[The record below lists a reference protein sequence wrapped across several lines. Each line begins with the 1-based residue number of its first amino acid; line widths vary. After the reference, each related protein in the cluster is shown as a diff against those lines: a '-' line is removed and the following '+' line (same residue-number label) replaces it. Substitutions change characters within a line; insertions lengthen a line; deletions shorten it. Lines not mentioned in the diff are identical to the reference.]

1 MKVLHFY
8 KAFGGKERGGVAHFI
23 THLAH
28 VTTPLGVAHTVLSLE
43 PRPQPARVTPDYVQH
58 HAKEDFRLAST
69 SVSFSAV
76 GKFSELAAQADVVHY
91 HFPWPYMD
99 VAHFLARAQKPSI
112 VTYHSDIVRQRFFN
126 RLYQPLMRR
135 FLGSVDAIVATSP
148 NYLAS
153 SSVLAQFREKTE
165 VIALGIDQA
174 LYPEP
179 DACKVAAL
187 RERFGGRF
195 FLFVG
200 VLRYYKGLHFL
211 MQALAGCP
219 WPVVLAGGGPELPRL
234 RAMAD
239 SLGLKNVHFIG
250 EVSEQEKMD
259 LLQACHAFVFPSH
272 LRSEA
277 FGISLLEASMLGR
290 PMISAEIGTGTSFVN
305 RDGETGIVVPPA
317 DPAALRQAMRILWES
332 PELAQK
338 YGRAARDW
346 FDALCGRAY
355 FGRQYL
361 ALYERVCAT
370 AGGRHAKGSCT
381 GRFS

>member
-28 VTTPLGVAHTVLSLE
+28 VTTPLGVEHAVLSLE
-43 PRPQPARVTPDYVQH
+43 QQPQPAHVTPDYVQH

-69 SVSFSAV
+69 SVSFSAI
-76 GKFSELAAQADVVHY
+76 GKFSRLAAQADVLHY

-99 VAHFLARAQKPSI
+99 VAHFLVRPKKPSI

-153 SSVLAQFREKTE
+153 SPVLGRFREKTQ
-165 VIALGIDQA
+165 VIPLGIDEG
-174 LYPEP
+174 LYPQP
-179 DACKVAAL
+179 DAGKAAEL
-187 RERFGGRF
+187 REKFGERF

-211 MQALAGCP
+211 MQALEGCD

-234 RAMAD
+234 RTMAE
-239 SLGLKNVHFIG
+239 SLGLKNVHFVG

-259 LLQACHAFVFPSH
+259 LLHACHTFVFPSH

-277 FGISLLEASMLGR
+277 FGISLLEACMRGR

-317 DPAALRQAMRILWES
+317 DPAALRQAMETLWES
-332 PELAQK
+332 PELARR
-338 YGRAARDW
+338 YGQAARTW
-346 FDALCGRAY
+346 FDALCGQAQ
-355 FGRQYL
+355 FGREYL
-361 ALYERVCAT
+361 ALYERVRT
-370 AGGRHAKGSCT
+370 FPG
-381 GRFS
+381 

>member
-1 MKVLHFY
+1 MATMGALMKVLHFY

-28 VTTPLGVAHTVLSLE
+28 VTAPLGVNHSVLSLE
-43 PRPQPARVTPDYVQH
+43 REPQPPRATPDYVQYQ
-58 HAKEDFRLAST
+58 AKESFRLAST
-69 SVSFSAV
+69 SVSFSAIRE
-76 GKFSELAAQADVVHY
+76 FSRLAAEADVLHY

-99 VAHFLARAQKPSI
+99 VAHFLARPRKPSI

-126 RLYQPLMRR
+126 QLYQPLMKR

-153 SSVLAQFREKTE
+153 SPVLARFREKTQ
-165 VIALGIDQA
+165 VIALGIDEA
-174 LYPEP
+174 LYPTPLADRVE
-179 DACKVAAL
+179 AL
-187 RERFGGRF
+187 RHRFGERF

-211 MQALAGCP
+211 MQALAGCD
-219 WPVVLAGGGPELPRL
+219 WPVVIAGGGPERDRL
-234 RAMAD
+234 RALAE
-239 SLGLKNVHFIG
+239 SLGVKTVHFIG
-250 EVSEQEKMD
+250 EVSEQEKMN

-277 FGISLLEASMLGR
+277 FGISLLESCMLGK

-317 DPAALRQAMRILWES
+317 NPAALRQAMGTLWES
-332 PELAQK
+332 PDVAQR
-338 YGRAARDW
+338 YGRAARAW
-346 FDALCGRAY
+346 FDALCGQAQ
-355 FGRQYL
+355 FGQQYL
-361 ALYERVCAT
+361 ALYERVLEKSLP
-370 AGGRHAKGSCT
+370 AG
-381 GRFS
+381 